1 MLKNILS
8 NKKIWTILLS
18 LLLLF
23 TVTEALKYMNLY
35 EGMITNKEV
44 KVSTEHKKIART
56 YNF

>member
-44 KVSTEHKKIART
+44 KVSAEHKKIART

>member
-8 NKKIWTILLS
+8 NNKLWTILI
-18 LLLLF
+18 LLLGLF
-23 TVTEALKYMNLY
+23 VVTEALKYMNLY
-35 EGMITNKEV
+35 EGMGNKEV

>member
-8 NKKIWTILLS
+8 NNKIWTILI
-18 LLLLF
+18 LLLGLF
-23 TVTEALKYMNLY
+23 VVTEALKYMNLY
-35 EGMITNKEV
+35 EGMENKEV

>member
-8 NKKIWTILLS
+8 NNKIWTILI
-18 LLLLF
+18 LLLGLF
-23 TVTEALKYMNLY
+23 IVTEALKYMNLY
-35 EGMITNKEV
+35 EGMGNKEV

>member
-8 NKKIWTILLS
+8 NNKIWTILIS

-35 EGMITNKEV
+35 EGMVSKKDV
-44 KVSTEHKKIART
+44 KVSTEHKKIAKT